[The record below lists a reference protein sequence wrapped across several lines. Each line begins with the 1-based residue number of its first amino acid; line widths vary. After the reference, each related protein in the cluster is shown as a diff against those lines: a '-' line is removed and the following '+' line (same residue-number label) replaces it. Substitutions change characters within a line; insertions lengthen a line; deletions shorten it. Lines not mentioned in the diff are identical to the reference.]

1 MTTNPSHIAE
11 TLLKL
16 RAEHRQLDATITELS
31 ESPGTDQFALKR
43 LKRRKLR
50 LKDQII
56 YWESK
61 IIPDLDA

>member
-1 MTTNPSHIAE
+1 VTTNPEQIAE
-11 TLLKL
+11 TLLEL
-16 RAEHRQLDATITELS
+16 RSEHRKLDELIIDLTSAPGADQLTLT
-31 ESPGTDQFALKR
+31 R